1 VKHHATGNIHVYYSW
16 LFVSRTGWT
25 GGQDSLEVHMERTMF
40 SICRQ
45 TRDVLCFF
53 LLKSKVTCLSC
64 QPVKTQSL
72 CRSWSKQ
79 TGKTWEEIQLGDRL
93 DEPVQCHEQPR
104 TTRARTCN
112 QPIVGLQVPLNDR
125 RVCVLLLSLL
135 YRCKLSPTLLGNNLH
150 PVSASSGN
158 HY

>member
-1 VKHHATGNIHVYYSW
+1 
-16 LFVSRTGWT
+16 
-25 GGQDSLEVHMERTMF
+25 MERTMF

-93 DEPVQCHEQPR
+93 DEPVQCYEQPR
-104 TTRARTCN
+104 TARVGTCDK
-112 QPIVGLQVPLNDR
+112 PINRYFTSIAQRPSCPRVAYLAIGKLQA
-125 RVCVLLLSLL
+125 
-135 YRCKLSPTLLGNNLH
+135 
-150 PVSASSGN
+150 VSTDSALQLPSQCQ
-158 HY
+158 